1 MADSRSNRSILM
13 DNTSATGTIYTNI
26 NDVAQANQATTL
38 VRLVLKSKQANI
50 KAAGAAV
57 QKVTDPVGSLWASD
71 GLLIRTFA
79 TLSPKAGEVATKAAP
94 TGKDMILTFRRK
106 RDGVITT
113 LSPTLTIPQGAI
125 SAEISVS
132 LSFLA
137 GDYLY
142 SDVTQIGSISPGYGL
157 VIYFNYY

>member
-26 NDVAQANQATTL
+26 SDVAQASQATTL
-38 VRLVLKSKQANI
+38 VRLVLKSKTATI
-50 KAAGAAV
+50 KAPGAAV
-57 QKVTDPVGSLWASD
+57 QKVTDPVGVSWVSD

-79 TLSPKAGEVATKAAP
+79 TLSPKAGASSTAAAP
-94 TGKDMILTFRRK
+94 TGRDMILTFRKK
-106 RDGVITT
+106 RNGVITT
-113 LSPTLTIPQGAI
+113 LSPTLTIPAGAI
-125 SAEISVS
+125 TAEISVS

-157 VIYFNYY
+157 VVYFSYY